1 MQHAT
6 PGKAWLQC
14 LFQGHSQGLQ
24 EAARRREEVLRV
36 HSAHTIAAKR
46 IDPPSS
52 QRQQTSRTPEIAEPS
67 SSAHRRE
74 QTQSGAIDER
84 VSRPRARP
92 SGAAPL
98 VDGSP
103 LDPARDPQRQERSAQ
118 RQQPAPPFDRGRRQQ
133 RPRAQPAGARVTGGP
148 TQRQILDRVLLGG
161 PLQAA
166 EPLLAAAAPSR
177 LNFSLQEKL
186 YPRPSKLCRL
196 QVANYRFIFYVSYS
210 WHIWPQGKANHV

>member
-6 PGKAWLQC
+6 FGNRGC
-14 LFQGHSQGLQ
+14 RVQGQSQGLQ
-24 EAARRREEVLRV
+24 EAARQRIGVCKI
-36 HSAHTIAAKR
+36 HSAHTVSATR
-46 IDPPSS
+46 IDPPFFV
-52 QRQQTSRTPEIAEPS
+52 RQQTCRTPDTTASS
-67 SSAHRRE
+67 SSADRRE
-74 QTQSGAIDER
+74 QMQSAAIDER

-98 VDGSP
+98 LDGGP
-103 LDPARDPQRQERSAQ
+103 VDPARDLQRQQRSAQ

-133 RPRAQPAGARVTGGP
+133 RPSAQPAGARVTGGP

-177 LNFSLQEKL
+177 LNFSLQEML
-186 YPRPSKLCRL
+186 HLRPPNCAAFK
-196 QVANYRFIFYVSYS
+196 
-210 WHIWPQGKANHV
+210 WHITASISDL